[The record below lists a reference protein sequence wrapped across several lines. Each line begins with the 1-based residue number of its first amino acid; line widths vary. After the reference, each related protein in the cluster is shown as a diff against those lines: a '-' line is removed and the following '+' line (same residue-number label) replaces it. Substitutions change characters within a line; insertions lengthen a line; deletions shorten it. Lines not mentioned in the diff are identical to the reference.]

1 MIDVSVAGHFGTSDH
16 KPIGRKIVTEKDWI
30 NLQVKV
36 LNYGS
41 LFSIVSDRTRT
52 KEIPSHLLWGASI

>member
-16 KPIGRKIVTEKDWI
+16 KPIGRKIVMEKDWI

-52 KEIPSHLLWGASI
+52 K